1 MAEERFPCDIS
12 RLLLS
17 ALGQTGEGIS
27 IVDLSGTV
35 LYVNSSFARSH
46 GYTEEELQG
55 AHISVFHTPE
65 QMPLVD
71 SILKQVMESGAYS
84 GEVPHVHRDGKVFHT
99 LMHAT
104 LVRDENDQP
113 IGMSGTLRDITE
125 IKRHIEEIRDARQM
139 LESVLDAIPDVIG
152 IQDLHHGIVRYNL
165 AGYKFLGIP
174 PGEVNGRRCF
184 ELIGHSMPC
193 GRCATTLTYR
203 SRKPE
208 RLTKFVP
215 EMGKWL
221 DVRAY
226 PVLDDEGN
234 LTHVIEHLR
243 DVTQVKEAEAKNRRL
258 EERIRVTQKLESLGV
273 MAGGIAHDFNNILMA
288 VLGNTELAGSLV
300 PEGSPVHGHLEA
312 IREAALRASDLA
324 GQMLDYSGRSKPQ
337 RTLVNINRIIRETG
351 SMLSASLSRKTRLV
365 YKLSENLPP
374 VFGDSTQLLQ
384 VIMNLVT
391 NGSESYDNS
400 PGTVTIS
407 TNLRDVTREELSEAV
422 TDDSLPRGE
431 YVELAVE
438 DRGSGMDPETLSRA
452 FDPFFTTKFAGRGLG
467 LPAVLGIVK
476 SHRGAVTVKSSHGEG
491 SRLTVLLPVS
501 RGETW
506 AEPVPGAARGM
517 AGSGLV
523 LIADDDEAVR
533 NVSVKMLEKLGYTV
547 LQAVDGRE
555 ALEIYRSHRGE
566 IVCVLLDLTMPVM
579 DGAEACR
586 EILES
591 DPGARIVVTSGFGYD
606 STLEQVGEGRIAGAL
621 HKPYSLDELAKAV
634 GRAARGFR
642 REGEPEG
649 EP

>member
-1 MAEERFPCDIS
+1 MS

-27 IVDLSGTV
+27 IVDLSGRI
-35 LYVNSSFARSH
+35 LYVNDSFARIH

-55 AHISVFHTPE
+55 AHLSIFHTPE

-71 SILKQVMESGAYS
+71 SALGRVMESGAFS
-84 GEVPHVHRDGKVFHT
+84 GEVPHAHRNGTVFHT

-104 LVRDENDQP
+104 LVRDENGQP
-113 IGMSGTLRDITE
+113 IGISGTLRDITE
-125 IKRHIEEIRDARQM
+125 MKRHIEELRDARQM

-165 AGYKFLGIP
+165 AGYRFLGIG
-174 PGEVNGRRCF
+174 PGEVNGRKCF
-184 ELIGHSMPC
+184 ELIGHSRPC

-243 DVTQVKEAEAKNRRL
+243 DVTQLKEAEANARRL

-288 VLGNTELAGSLV
+288 VLGNTELADGLL
-300 PEGSPVHGHLEA
+300 PEDSPVRGHLQA
-312 IREAALRASDLA
+312 VRDAAMRASDLA
-324 GQMLDYSGRSKPQ
+324 GQMLDYSGRSKPHRVQ
-337 RTLVNINRIIRETG
+337 VNINRIIRETG
-351 SMLSASLSRKTRLV
+351 SMLGASLSRKTRLV
-365 YKLSENLPP
+365 YRLSEDLPP

-391 NGSESYDNS
+391 NASESHENS

-407 TNLRDVTREELSEAV
+407 TGLRDVTREELSESV
-422 TDDSLPRGE
+422 TDDNLPRGE
-431 YVELAVE
+431 YVELTVE
-438 DRGSGMDPETLSRA
+438 DRGSGMDSDTLSRA

-467 LPAVLGIVK
+467 LPAVLGILR
-476 SHRGAVTVKSSHGEG
+476 SHRGAIMVKSSPGEG
-491 SRLTVLLPVS
+491 SRFTVLLPVS
-501 RGETW
+501 RGEAW
-506 AEPVPGAARGM
+506 AEPATGAGRGM

-533 NVSVKMLEKLGYTV
+533 TVSAKMLEKLGYTV
-547 LQAVDGRE
+547 LLASDGRE
-555 ALEIYRSHRGE
+555 AVEMYRDHPRE
-566 IVCVLLDLTMPVM
+566 IVCALLDLTMPVM

-606 STLEQVGEGRIAGAL
+606 STLEQVGEGRLAGAL
-621 HKPYSLDELAKAV
+621 HKPYSLDELARAV
-634 GRAARGFR
+634 SKAARGFR
-642 REGEPEG
+642 DKPD
-649 EP
+649 